1 MIQAVGYRMPGIR
14 TPINKSRFTQTSPF
28 APANGAQIQ
37 FGLKY
42 IFSNRAF
49 AADRVYLPDCGGAV
63 CAAVVCNGMLVL
75 SMSWVNFQDPSA

>member
-1 MIQAVGYRMPGIR
+1 MIQAVGYRIQGFEPDKQIKVYADI
-14 TPINKSRFTQTSPF
+14 PFCTSEWR
-28 APANGAQIQ
+28 ANSVWVEIH
-37 FGLKY
+37 
-42 IFSNRAF
+42 FSNRAF